1 MIPRSRPESCLSDFA
16 LDRLL
21 GGELGADEESLARE
35 HLGTCE
41 RCERRRST
49 LLAERDAFAREG
61 PALEARA
68 HRVVRRL
75 RPWIAGGI
83 GLLAA
88 AAAMVL
94 WRGVPKEGV
103 PKEPG
108 LRSKGSGWRLGFYV
122 SHAGAVREGAAGE
135 RVEPGDALRFT
146 YSATE
151 ARYVAVLSVDGAK
164 RASTYYPASGA
175 ATREEP
181 GAEVALPLS
190 TVLDDT
196 LGEETIY
203 GVGCLQPFDVEAVR
217 RSLERAPD
225 RAPSLPGCNVDTLVL
240 RKEGRLP
247 P

>member
-1 MIPRSRPESCLSDFA
+1 
-16 LDRLL
+16 
-21 GGELGADEESLARE
+21 
-35 HLGTCE
+35 
-41 RCERRRST
+41 
-49 LLAERDAFAREG
+49 
-61 PALEARA
+61 
-68 HRVVRRL
+68 
-75 RPWIAGGI
+75 
-83 GLLAA
+83 
-88 AAAMVL
+88 MVL
-94 WRGVPKEGV
+94 WLGVPKET
-103 PKEPG
+103 G

-122 SHAGAVREGAAGE
+122 SHSGAVREGAAGE

-164 RASTYYPASGA
+164 RASTYYPATGA

-225 RAPSLPGCNVDTLVL
+225 RAPALAGCNIDTLVL
-240 RKEGRLP
+240 RKEGHHRP
-247 P
+247 